1 LTDYT
6 GLFDYLLR
14 HFVSRLYKNFFYNFD
29 SMHAGF
35 IFLAV
40 IVGSVLFHIFTPWW
54 WTDIASNWGAM
65 DDTINLTFW
74 IGGGVFILVC
84 LFMIYCM
91 LKFSYKEGR
100 KVEYKPEDHKLE
112 KILTIVTTIGVV
124 ALLAPG
130 LVVYNQYINTP
141 KNALNIEV
149 MAWQWGWQYRLP
161 GEDGKLGTTQVAKI
175 TDENPFGINL
185 DDEYGKD
192 DILIQ
197 SDELHLKKN
206 KPVKILLRSV
216 DVLHNF
222 YVPQFRAKMDAIPG
236 IISYYWFEPN
246 KIGEYE
252 VLCAEYCGVGHYAMR
267 AKVVVDNDQNY
278 ENWLSEQEMFSDYVA
293 KQNKIEFKKTRV
305 AKNNN

>member
-1 LTDYT
+1 
-6 GLFDYLLR
+6 
-14 HFVSRLYKNFFYNFD
+14 
-29 SMHAGF
+29 MHAGF

-40 IVGSVLFHIFTPWW
+40 IIGSVLFHIFTPWW

-84 LFMIYCM
+84 LFMVYCTF
-91 LKFSYKEGR
+91 KFSYKEGR
-100 KVEYKPEDHKLE
+100 KVEYKPEDNKLE
-112 KILTIVTTIGVV
+112 KILTVATTLGVA

-130 LVVYNQYINTP
+130 LIVWNEFINTP

-161 GEDGKLGTTQVAKI
+161 GEDGKLGTVQVAKI
-175 TDENPFGINL
+175 SDENPFGINL
-185 DDEYGKD
+185 DDPNGKD
-192 DILIQ
+192 DVLIQ
-197 SDELHLKKN
+197 SDELHLKTN
-206 KPVKILLRSV
+206 RPVQILLRSV

-246 KIGEYE
+246 KLGEYE
-252 VLCAEYCGVGHYAMR
+252 VLCAEYCGLGHYGMR
-267 AKVVVDNDQNY
+267 AKVVVENEQNY
-278 ENWLSEQEMFSDYVA
+278 ENWLEEQETFSNLIA
-293 KQNKIEFKKTRV
+293 KQKKIEFDTIKI
-305 AKNNN
+305 AKNDN

>member
-1 LTDYT
+1 
-6 GLFDYLLR
+6 
-14 HFVSRLYKNFFYNFD
+14 
-29 SMHAGF
+29 MHAGF

-40 IVGSVLFHIFTPWW
+40 IIGSVLFHIFTPWW

-84 LFMIYCM
+84 LFMVYCTF
-91 LKFSYKEGR
+91 KFSYKEGR
-100 KVEYKPEDHKLE
+100 KVEYKPEDNKLE
-112 KILTIVTTIGVV
+112 KILTVATTLGVA

-130 LVVYNQYINTP
+130 LIVWNEFINTP

-161 GEDGKLGTTQVAKI
+161 GEDGKLGTAQVVKI
-175 TDENPFGINL
+175 SDENPFGINL
-185 DDEYGKD
+185 DDPNGKD

-197 SDELHLKKN
+197 SDELHLKTN
-206 KPVKILLRSV
+206 RPVQILLRSV

-246 KIGEYE
+246 KLGEYE
-252 VLCAEYCGVGHYAMR
+252 VLCAEYCGLGHYGMR
-267 AKVVVDNDQNY
+267 AKVVVENEQNY
-278 ENWLSEQEMFSDYVA
+278 ENWLNEQETFSSLIA
-293 KQNKIEFKKTRV
+293 KQNKIEFDTIKI
-305 AKNNN
+305 AKNDN

>member
-1 LTDYT
+1 
-6 GLFDYLLR
+6 
-14 HFVSRLYKNFFYNFD
+14 
-29 SMHAGF
+29 MHAGF

-40 IVGSVLFHIFTPWW
+40 IIGSVLFHIFTPWW

-84 LFMIYCM
+84 LFMVYCTF
-91 LKFSYKEGR
+91 KFSYKEGR

-112 KILTIVTTIGVV
+112 KILTVATTLGVA

-130 LVVYNQYINTP
+130 LIVWNEFINTP

-161 GEDGKLGTTQVAKI
+161 GEDGKLGTVQVAKI
-175 TDENPFGINL
+175 SDENPFGINL
-185 DDEYGKD
+185 DDPNGKD
-192 DILIQ
+192 DVLIQ
-197 SDELHLKKN
+197 SDELHLKTN
-206 KPVKILLRSV
+206 RPVQILLRSV

-246 KIGEYE
+246 KLGEYE
-252 VLCAEYCGVGHYAMR
+252 VLCAEYCGLGHYGMR
-267 AKVVVDNDQNY
+267 AKVVVENEQNY
-278 ENWLSEQEMFSDYVA
+278 ENWLEEQETFSNLIA
-293 KQNKIEFKKTRV
+293 KQNKIEFNTIKI

>member
-1 LTDYT
+1 
-6 GLFDYLLR
+6 
-14 HFVSRLYKNFFYNFD
+14 
-29 SMHAGF
+29 MHAGF

-40 IVGSVLFHIFTPWW
+40 IIGSVLFHIFTPWW

-84 LFMIYCM
+84 LFMVYCTF
-91 LKFSYKEGR
+91 KFSYKEGR
-100 KVEYKPEDHKLE
+100 NVEYKPEDNKLE
-112 KILTIVTTIGVV
+112 KILTVATTLGVA

-130 LVVYNQYINTP
+130 LIVWNEFINTP

-161 GEDGKLGTTQVAKI
+161 GEDGKLGTVQVAKI
-175 TDENPFGINL
+175 SDENPFGINL
-185 DDEYGKD
+185 EDPNGKD

-197 SDELHLKKN
+197 SDELHLKTN
-206 KPVKILLRSV
+206 RPVQILLRSV

-246 KIGEYE
+246 KLGEYE
-252 VLCAEYCGVGHYAMR
+252 VLCAEYCGLGHYGMR
-267 AKVVVDNDQNY
+267 AKVVVENEQNY
-278 ENWLSEQEMFSDYVA
+278 ENWLNEQETFSSLIA
-293 KQNKIEFKKTRV
+293 KQNKIEFNTIKI

>member
-1 LTDYT
+1 
-6 GLFDYLLR
+6 
-14 HFVSRLYKNFFYNFD
+14 
-29 SMHAGF
+29 MHAGF

-40 IVGSVLFHIFTPWW
+40 IIGSVLFHIFTPWW

-84 LFMIYCM
+84 LFMVYCTFR
-91 LKFSYKEGR
+91 FSYKEGR
-100 KVEYKPEDHKLE
+100 NVEYKPEDNKLE
-112 KILTIVTTIGVV
+112 KILTVATTLGVA

-130 LVVYNQYINTP
+130 LIVWNEFINTP

-161 GEDGKLGTTQVAKI
+161 GEDGKLGTAQVVKI
-175 TDENPFGINL
+175 SDENPFGINL
-185 DDEYGKD
+185 DDPNGKD
-192 DILIQ
+192 DVLIQ
-197 SDELHLKKN
+197 SDELHLKTN
-206 KPVKILLRSV
+206 RPVQILLRSV

-246 KIGEYE
+246 KLGEYE
-252 VLCAEYCGVGHYAMR
+252 VLCAEYCGLGHYGMR
-267 AKVVVDNDQNY
+267 AKVVVENEQNY
-278 ENWLSEQEMFSDYVA
+278 ENWLGEQETFSNLIA
-293 KQNKIEFKKTRV
+293 KQKKIEFDTIKI
-305 AKNNN
+305 AKNDN

>member
-1 LTDYT
+1 MFT
-6 GLFDYLLR
+6 GL
-14 HFVSRLYKNFFYNFD
+14 
-29 SMHAGF
+29 
-35 IFLAV
+35 IFLGV
-40 IVGSVLFHIFTPWW
+40 ILGSIIFHFWTPWW
-54 WTDIASNWGAM
+54 WTDIASNWSAM
-65 DDTINLTFW
+65 DDTIMLSFW

-100 KVEYKPEDHKLE
+100 KVEYKPEDKKLE
-112 KILTIVTTIGVV
+112 KILTIATTIGVV

-130 LVVYNQYINTP
+130 LVVYNQYVNVP
-141 KNALNIEV
+141 KNALNVEV

-161 GEDGKLGTTQVAKI
+161 GEDGKLGTAQVAKI
-175 TDENPFGINL
+175 SDENPFGINL

-197 SDELHLKKN
+197 SDELHLKTN
-206 KPVKILLRSV
+206 RPVKILLRSI

-222 YVPQFRAKMDAIPG
+222 YVPQFRSKMDAIPG

-246 KIGEYE
+246 KVGEYE

-267 AKVVVDNDQNY
+267 AKVVVDTEENY
-278 ENWLSEQEMFSDYVA
+278 ENWLSEQETFSSYVA
-293 KQNKIEFKKTRV
+293 KQNRIEFKKTRIV
-305 AKNNN
+305 KNNN

>member
-1 LTDYT
+1 
-6 GLFDYLLR
+6 
-14 HFVSRLYKNFFYNFD
+14 
-29 SMHAGF
+29 MHAGF

-40 IVGSVLFHIFTPWW
+40 IIGSVLFHIFTPWW

-84 LFMIYCM
+84 LFMVYCM
-91 LKFSYKEGR
+91 FKFAYKDGR

-112 KILTIVTTIGVV
+112 KILTVATTLGVA

-130 LVVYNQYINTP
+130 LIVWNEFINTP

-161 GEDGKLGTTQVAKI
+161 GEDGKLGTVQVAKI
-175 TDENPFGINL
+175 SDENPFGINL
-185 DDEYGKD
+185 DDPNGKD
-192 DILIQ
+192 DVLIQ
-197 SDELHLKKN
+197 SDELHLKTN
-206 KPVKILLRSV
+206 RPVQILLRSV

-246 KIGEYE
+246 KVGEYE
-252 VLCAEYCGVGHYAMR
+252 VLCAEYCGVGHYGMR
-267 AKVVVDNDQNY
+267 AKVVVENEQNY
-278 ENWLSEQEMFSDYVA
+278 ENWLEEQETFSNLIA
-293 KQNKIEFKKTRV
+293 KQKKIEFDTIKI
-305 AKNNN
+305 AKNDN

>member
-1 LTDYT
+1 
-6 GLFDYLLR
+6 
-14 HFVSRLYKNFFYNFD
+14 
-29 SMHAGF
+29 MHAGF

-40 IVGSVLFHIFTPWW
+40 IIGSILFHIFTPWW

-84 LFMIYCM
+84 LFMVYCTF
-91 LKFSYKEGR
+91 KFSYKEGR
-100 KVEYKPEDHKLE
+100 NVEYKPEDHKLE
-112 KILTIVTTIGVV
+112 KILTVATTLGVA

-130 LVVYNQYINTP
+130 LIVWNEFINTP

-161 GEDGKLGTTQVAKI
+161 GEDGKLGTAQVGKI

-197 SDELHLKKN
+197 SDELHLKTN
-206 KPVKILLRSV
+206 RPVKILLRSV
-216 DVLHNF
+216 DVLHNY
-222 YVPQFRAKMDAIPG
+222 YVPQFRSKMDAIPG

-246 KIGEYE
+246 KVGEYE

-267 AKVVVDNDQNY
+267 AKVVVDTEQNY
-278 ENWLSEQEMFSDYVA
+278 ENWLSEQETFSSYVA
-293 KQNKIEFKKTRV
+293 KQNGIEFKKARI
-305 AKNNN
+305 AKNSN